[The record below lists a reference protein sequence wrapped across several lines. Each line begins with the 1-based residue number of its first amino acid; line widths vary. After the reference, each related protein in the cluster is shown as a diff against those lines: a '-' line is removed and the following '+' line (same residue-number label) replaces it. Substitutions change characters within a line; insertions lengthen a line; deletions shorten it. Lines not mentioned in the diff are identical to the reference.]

1 MQGSVGDPGMKGE
14 NGDPGAAVSYYLL
27 HIRCIKI
34 YSVGVGGSC
43 DVVGGS
49 CDVVGGSCDVVGGSC
64 DVVGGSCD
72 VAGGSCD
79 VVGGSCDVGYMHYNM
94 LLESVA
100 LDVNYTWFMS
110 PLSRVFLG

>member
-27 HIRCIKI
+27 HIHCIKI

-49 CDVVGGSCDVVGGSC
+49 CDVVGGSCDVGVGHVMWVICTIICCWSQSLWTLTIPGSC
-64 DVVGGSCD
+64 LLFPGSSW
-72 VAGGSCD
+72 VEWASGTSW
-79 VVGGSCDVGYMHYNM
+79 S
-94 LLESVA
+94 
-100 LDVNYTWFMS
+100 TWTQ
-110 PLSRVFLG
+110 GK